1 MTELTELL
9 DEALEE
15 EPWPGDVELAVALS
29 IAATIEPELVRAV
42 RLGVLTSLDVGAEAD
57 FWFSAWIGRRQ
68 PDTVLLAEEL
78 LPGLREA
85 LAGRLSR
92 AAAGDPIRR
101 LRGVVAAV
109 HRSLP
114 SALRLEESVTW
125 LAFSDSATGLNR
137 AAKMLYRPL
146 RSLADGENDPLADWV
161 IEARRRLPAPLL
173 EREEAWHLTLMAK
186 AKRPYDV
193 IPAPCVEDLL
203 SADLLADD
211 SGAELAGR
219 RVRTLL
225 GPVAREFP
233 DRRIALRWDGD
244 DLLVGG
250 TVEGATLCIEAH
262 DVTPLMLKISS
273 PGLPGRWYDVSGGPP
288 RRHRSAGREVVVH
301 TVDGDCFEVPRPV
314 GTTVQA
320 SPVLVT
326 IAVAEGRGGSY
337 WLQPVSYRDSPAPRR
352 GQPSVLLNR
361 ALRAATSR
369 PYVHQ
374 ELRTWQ
380 QGTMAAAVMLL
391 SGGDHATRIQLADR
405 FAAECEAAD
414 WTVFRARQDPETAPS
429 LIEQLPGGPHGI
441 LVVVDRADTWHP
453 QHLVGLVDVLQ
464 RAASGPLRVLT
475 MAPTAGAWWQEC
487 HTRWAQRRVYATRK
501 VIATRDV
508 LDPTPEM
515 VFARCLDV
523 MREELPDAPRPAP
536 ARPAVSKLSVAEV
549 PLIAVAAVL
558 APSAGTLPDARRAV
572 VAVLDHEARYRRG
585 ETPGETDA
593 VLSRLCF
600 VTALVGPCTHQVA
613 QKLALDHG
621 LIREPAEWTALSD
634 RYRSFYPGE
643 NGFLPRPGPPQLA
656 DALVQHSL
664 SGSHAELGEPDAAWA
679 AGLLSRLPA
688 TGERNDGMSTAMAN
702 ALVMLAR
709 LSTDSYPFYLGWVKP
724 LLQEDPGFACRHGG
738 EGLGAV
744 VGLAEDEVMDL
755 ALLDRIR
762 SALPAPSA
770 CDVSLDQAIL
780 RLETLLVNNAL
791 RRTARTDPALQLRLG
806 VAQHRAGYLRAAQ
819 AAVTQAVEGYRWQYA
834 AKAVKH
840 ADALCEALITCSRIH
855 GELGE
860 TRKAY
865 ELAAEAER
873 RVRELKESTVGV
885 NSGTALANLAA
896 RKIEI
901 RGDHGAP
908 ALADARRA
916 VDILT
921 RLVDNDLNYRPDLA
935 AALPVLSDALAAS
948 GAHTEALA
956 QAEKAVK
963 HCRQLTEVNPWAH
976 QHLLASAHECH
987 SARLAETDRVRE
999 ALDESHRAVELFD
1012 RVARASPGRFR
1023 PAVAEARLRHAELL
1037 FRSDSDE
1044 TDRRAAAE
1052 AAVSVLRTLS
1062 EGTSIATDLQRRRVA
1077 ALGIEW

>member
-1 MTELTELL
+1 MTELSDLL
-9 DEALEE
+9 ADALAED
-15 EPWPGDVELAVALS
+15 PWSGDVELAVALS
-29 IAATIEPELVRAV
+29 IATTIEPELVRAV

-57 FWFSAWIGRRQ
+57 FWFSDWIGRRQ

-78 LPGLREA
+78 LPDLREA
-85 LAGRLSR
+85 LADRLRR
-92 AAAGDPIRR
+92 AAPGDRIRR
-101 LRGVVAAV
+101 LRGVIAAV

-125 LAFSDSATGLNR
+125 LAFSESAPALNR

-146 RSLADGENDPLADWV
+146 RSLADGENDPIADWV
-161 IEARRRLPAPLL
+161 IEARRRLPASIL

-203 SADLLADD
+203 SDHDD
-211 SGAELAGR
+211 SGDNGTDAAGR

-233 DRRIALRWDGD
+233 ERRIALRWDGD
-244 DLLVGG
+244 DLLIGG
-250 TVEGATLCIEAH
+250 TVEDAALYIETH

-273 PGLPGRWYDVSGGPP
+273 PGLPGQWYDVSGGPP

-301 TVDGDCFEVPRPV
+301 TVDGECFEIPRPV

-326 IAVAEGRGGSY
+326 ITVAEGRSGSY
-337 WLQPVSYRDSPAPRR
+337 WLQPVSFRNNPSPRR
-352 GQPSVLLNR
+352 GQPSVLLSR

-374 ELRTWQ
+374 ELRAWQ
-380 QGTMAAAVMLL
+380 QGTTPAAVMLL
-391 SGGDHATRIQLADR
+391 SGGDHSTRIQLADQ
-405 FAAECEAAD
+405 FAAECEAGG

-429 LIEQLPGGPHGI
+429 LIEHLPDGGPRGI

-453 QHLVGLVDVLQ
+453 QHLVSLVEVL
-464 RAASGPLRVLT
+464 RRPGGGPVRVLT
-475 MAPTAGAWWQEC
+475 IAPTAGAWWQEC
-487 HTRWAQRRVYATRK
+487 HTRWAQRRIYATRK

-515 VFARCLDV
+515 VFSRCYDV
-523 MREELPDAPRPAP
+523 LREELPGPPLLAT
-536 ARPAVSKLSVAEV
+536 ARRDVGNLDVAEV

-558 APSAGTLPDARRAV
+558 APAGNLPDARRAT
-572 VAVLDHEARYRRG
+572 VAVLDHEARFREG
-585 ETPGETDA
+585 ETPGEADA

-643 NGFLPRPGPPQLA
+643 NGFLPRPGPPPLA
-656 DALVQHSL
+656 DALVLHSL
-664 SGSHAELGEPDAAWA
+664 SGSPAVPGEPDPAWA
-679 AGLLSRLPA
+679 TGLLRGLPA
-688 TGERNDGMSTAMAN
+688 MGQRDDGMSTAMAN
-702 ALVMLAR
+702 ALVLLAR

-724 LLQEDPGFACRHGG
+724 LLQDDPGFACRHGG

-744 VGLAEDEVMDL
+744 VGLAEDEVVDL

-762 SALPAPSA
+762 AALPAPSA

-780 RLETLLVNNAL
+780 RLETLLVNSVL
-791 RRTARTDPALQLRLG
+791 RRTGRTDPALQLRLG

-834 AKAVKH
+834 AKAAEH
-840 ADALCEALITCSRIH
+840 ADALCEALITSSRIH

-860 TRKAY
+860 TGTAY
-865 ELAAEAER
+865 ALAEEAER
-873 RVRELKESTVGV
+873 RVRELKGSTVGV

-901 RGDHGAP
+901 RGEHGAP
-908 ALADARRA
+908 ALADARKA

-921 RLVDNDLNYRPDLA
+921 RLVENDPNYRPDLA
-935 AALPVLSDALAAS
+935 AALPVLSDVLAAS

-956 QAEKAVK
+956 QADEAVT

-976 QHLLASAHECH
+976 QHLLASAYECR
-987 SARLAETDRVRE
+987 SARQAETGHVQQ
-999 ALDESHRAVELFD
+999 ALADSHRAVELFD
-1012 RVARASPGRFR
+1012 RVAQTSPGRFR

-1037 FRSDSDE
+1037 YRADSDE
-1044 TDRRAAAE
+1044 ADRRAAAE

-1062 EGTSIATDLQRRRVA
+1062 EGTSTATTLQRERVV
-1077 ALGIEW
+1077 ALGVEW